1 MSWFCTSV
9 PKIMIARC
17 LVAKLRLE
25 TNKLVIS
32 GQFLLFCP
40 CHIQKLRDT
49 MILHQR
55 TKNYNNK
62 FGCSYGSGKTGRS
75 FGTNFCLFTTTKVSK
90 DFFYKNKTKTSRD
103 ISTSQLCTKN
113 YDQMTF
119 GYRVMGLTNRQVIL
133 GQFLSFYPTGRLS
146 K

>member
-1 MSWFCTSV
+1 
-9 PKIMIARC
+9 MIIINLVAELWLWQKQAGHLGPIFAFLPPRRC
-17 LVAKLRLE
+17 LK
-25 TNKLVIS
+25 I
-32 GQFLLFCP
+32 
-40 CHIQKLRDT
+40 
-49 MILHQR
+49 
-55 TKNYNNK
+55 
-62 FGCSYGSGKTGRS
+62 
-75 FGTNFCLFTTTKVSK
+75 
-90 DFFYKNKTKTSRD
+90 FFYKNKTKTSRD

>member
-1 MSWFCTSV
+1 
-9 PKIMIARC
+9 MITRC

-32 GQFLLFCP
+32 GQFLLFSP

-133 GQFLSFYPTGRLS
+133 GHFLSFYPTGRLS

>member
-9 PKIMIARC
+9 PKILIARC

-32 GQFLLFCP
+32 GQFLLFSP

-55 TKNYNNK
+55 TKNYDNNK
-62 FGCSYGSGKTGRS
+62 FGCRVMALAKQAGHLGPIFAFLPPRRCLKIFFIKIKQKHLEILVLPNCAPKIMIKWRLVTELWVWQTDRL
-75 FGTNFCLFTTTKVSK
+75 FWANFCLFTP
-90 DFFYKNKTKTSRD
+90 
-103 ISTSQLCTKN
+103 LA
-113 YDQMTF
+113 
-119 GYRVMGLTNRQVIL
+119 G
-133 GQFLSFYPTGRLS
+133 
-146 K
+146 

>member
-32 GQFLLFCP
+32 GQFLLFSP

-55 TKNYNNK
+55 TKNYDNNK
-62 FGCSYGSGKTGRS
+62 FGCRVMALAKQAGHLGPIFAFLPPRR
-75 FGTNFCLFTTTKVSK
+75 CLKI
-90 DFFYKNKTKTSRD
+90 FFITSWD
-103 ISTSQLCTKN
+103 ISTFQLCTKN

-119 GYRVMGLTNRQVIL
+119 GCRVMGLTNRQVVL
-133 GQFLSFYPTGRLS
+133 GHFLSFYPTGRLS

>member
-1 MSWFCTSV
+1 MSWFYTSV
-9 PKIMIARC
+9 PKIMITRC

-75 FGTNFCLFTTTKVSK
+75 FGTNFCLFTPTKVSK
-90 DFFYKNKTKTSRD
+90 DFFITSWD
-103 ISTSQLCTKN
+103 ISTFQLCTKN

-119 GYRVMGLTNRQVIL
+119 GCRVMGLTNRQVIL
-133 GQFLSFYPTGRLS
+133 GHFLSFYPTGRLS

>member
-1 MSWFCTSV
+1 
-9 PKIMIARC
+9 MITRC